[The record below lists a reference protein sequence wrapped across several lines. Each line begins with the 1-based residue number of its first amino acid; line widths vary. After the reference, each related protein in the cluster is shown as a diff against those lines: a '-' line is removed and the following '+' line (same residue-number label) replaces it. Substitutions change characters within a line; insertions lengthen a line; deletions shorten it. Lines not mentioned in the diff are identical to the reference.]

1 MMMTMMKTKT
11 MIKRK
16 MVRQT
21 KKRKKTKTTMMILMS
36 GKMCQTNPNKNL
48 KKN

>member
-1 MMMTMMKTKT
+1 MTMMKMTT
-11 MIKRK
+11 RIKRK
-16 MVRQT
+16 IIRQT